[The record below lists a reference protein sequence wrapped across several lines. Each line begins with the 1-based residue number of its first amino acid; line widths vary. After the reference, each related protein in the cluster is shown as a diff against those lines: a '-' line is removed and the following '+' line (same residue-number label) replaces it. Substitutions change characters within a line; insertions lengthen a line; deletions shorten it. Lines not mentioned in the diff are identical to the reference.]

1 MGSKSLA
8 LSFHVQA
15 ECKTSRAR
23 AGIMKLPHYE
33 VKTPVFMPVGTQVSG
48 SMHLVSNVLLQ
59 IIIIIYKTIV
69 FFSITNHTLPLLSRV
84 Q

>member
-48 SMHLVSNVLLQ
+48 SSMQGAWSPMCYCKLSLSFTKPL
-59 IIIIIYKTIV
+59 
-69 FFSITNHTLPLLSRV
+69 FFFL
-84 Q
+84 